1 MVVSQDMDLPAD
13 LDTMREHAHEAAQ
26 LLKALA
32 NENRLLLLCTLA
44 QGELSVGQLNEQ
56 VALSQ
61 SALSQ
66 HLALLR
72 RDGLVKT
79 RAYDGCHGIETLSG
93 PDSVVALYER
103 WESVEHHQAYVGW
116 RMENGLVDLLE
127 PWLAAP
133 LEIAYYD
140 ETGV

>member
-1 MVVSQDMDLPAD
+1 MAIDIQTETPESASGLD
-13 LDTMREHAHEAAQ
+13 LDAMRGHAGAAAQ

-44 QGELSVGQLNEQ
+44 EGELSVGQLNER
-56 VALSQ
+56 VTLSQ

-79 RAYDGCHGIETLSG
+79 RRAAQQVFYSVAPGPAHEIIATLH
-93 PDSVVALYER
+93 DLYC
-103 WESVEHHQAYVGW
+103 GT
-116 RMENGLVDLLE
+116 
-127 PWLAAP
+127 AAAR
-133 LEIAYYD
+133 EA
-140 ETGV
+140 

>member
-1 MVVSQDMDLPAD
+1 MVVSQDMDLPPD

-32 NENRLLLLCTLA
+32 NQNRLLLLCTLA

-79 RAYDGCHGIETLSG
+79 RRSAQQVFYSLAEG
-93 PDSVVALYER
+93 PGQQIIAALHDVYCGPR
-103 WESVEHHQAYVGW
+103 QA
-116 RMENGLVDLLE
+116 D
-127 PWLAAP
+127 P
-133 LEIAYYD
+133 
-140 ETGV
+140 T

>member
-1 MVVSQDMDLPAD
+1 MTIAMAVFRCKSDQ
-13 LDTMREHAHEAAQ
+13 EQSE
-26 LLKALA
+26 LLAWL
-32 NENRLLLLCTLA
+32 
-44 QGELSVGQLNEQ
+44 GGD
-56 VALSQ
+56 
-61 SALSQ
+61 
-66 HLALLR
+66 
-72 RDGLVKT
+72 DGLVKT
-79 RAYDGCHGIETLSG
+79 RAYDGCHGVETLSG
-93 PDSVVALYER
+93 PDSVVALYEK